1 MRTQGAPSNKHPQKA
16 INFLLTSSLENPNDA
31 NEFCQAAVFLVARRE
46 CEKFQIAQVNKT
58 GNVEVAGLK

>member
-1 MRTQGAPSNKHPQKA
+1 MMQTNFAERHCFPGGAP
-16 INFLLTSSLENPNDA
+16 
-31 NEFCQAAVFLVARRE
+31 RE